1 MRFCVLFLL
10 YPRISNIIWLWY
22 NVFRLFICLLLPF
35 LWYWWCLFLW
45 DIFYTETSVSDM
57 TNLAVIAPD
66 GTMNYAP
73 WALFAILMV
82 VAILSLV
89 TIFLYRK
96 RMLQI
101 RLTLFSSIILVG
113 YYVTLA
119 AFVWGT
125 LKECGSFTPSW
136 TLCLPLIS
144 IILNWL
150 AIRAIG
156 KDEMLVKAY
165 ERLR

>member
-1 MRFCVLFLL
+1 MIQRIQTVYLLIVAIFMVLMMSF
-10 YPRISNIIWLWY
+10 S
-22 NVFRLFICLLLPF
+22 VGH
-35 LWYWWCLFLW
+35 
-45 DIFYTETSVSDM
+45 FYTETSVSDM

-119 AFVWGT
+119 AFVWQ
-125 LKECGSFTPSW
+125 FY
-136 TLCLPLIS
+136 S
-144 IILNWL
+144 IMDFMSASDFNHP
-150 AIRAIG
+150 
-156 KDEMLVKAY
+156 ELVGYSCYRK
-165 ERLR
+165 R

>member
-1 MRFCVLFLL
+1 MIQRIQTVYLLIVAIFMVLMMSF
-10 YPRISNIIWLWY
+10 S
-22 NVFRLFICLLLPF
+22 VGH
-35 LWYWWCLFLW
+35 
-45 DIFYTETSVSDM
+45 FYTETSVSDM

-144 IILNWL
+144 LYKWRNREIFCKSDRVFKNRSASAGRNSDCYSYIQYRRYGFL
-150 AIRAIG
+150 
-156 KDEMLVKAY
+156 
-165 ERLR
+165 

>member
-1 MRFCVLFLL
+1 
-10 YPRISNIIWLWY
+10 
-22 NVFRLFICLLLPF
+22 
-35 LWYWWCLFLW
+35 
-45 DIFYTETSVSDM
+45 M

-113 YYVTLA
+113 LGTLA
-119 AFVWGT
+119 AFVGT
-125 LKECGSFTPSW
+125 LKNVAVLLHHG
-136 TLCLPLIS
+136 LYVCL
-144 IILNWL
+144 
-150 AIRAIG
+150 
-156 KDEMLVKAY
+156 
-165 ERLR
+165 

>member
-1 MRFCVLFLL
+1 MIQRIQTVYLLIVAIFMVLMMSF
-10 YPRISNIIWLWY
+10 S
-22 NVFRLFICLLLPF
+22 VGH
-35 LWYWWCLFLW
+35 
-45 DIFYTETSVSDM
+45 FYTETSVSDM

-119 AFVWGT
+119 A
-125 LKECGSFTPSW
+125 LCG
-136 TLCLPLIS
+136 
-144 IILNWL
+144 
-150 AIRAIG
+150 
-156 KDEMLVKAY
+156 EH
-165 ERLR
+165 